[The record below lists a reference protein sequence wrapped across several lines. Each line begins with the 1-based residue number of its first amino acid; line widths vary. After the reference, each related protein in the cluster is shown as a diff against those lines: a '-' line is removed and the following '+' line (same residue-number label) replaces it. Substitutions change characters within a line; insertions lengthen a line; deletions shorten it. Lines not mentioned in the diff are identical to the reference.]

1 MNRAERLT
9 PPGELLTDAL
19 HGFLTILD
27 LLGLLMLSLYFLQ
40 MLLSA
45 TLPRPRRLYPADE
58 ALRFTFVV
66 PALNEDAVIE
76 ATVRNLREVAPD
88 ARVAVIDDGSDDRT
102 AELVERLTRN
112 DAGVILLRRSAPE
125 ARQGKGKAMNWAVSQ
140 LLRDLRSASAD
151 LQKQVFVVVDADGRV
166 TPGLLPEAR
175 RVLAHADVVAAQ
187 ARVRIRQS
195 PGKLGLK
202 NVVGR
207 MLEQQQD
214 LEFFITRHIQLMRSW
229 WHSAALC
236 GNGQFMRASYVAA
249 MFEAGQTPW
258 PDVLLED
265 FGSAVEARLVN
276 PRHRLVFLEE
286 AVTQQGLP
294 DLRRFSR
301 QRARWTQGTM
311 QCLPYLAQLWRRPV
325 PVLARL
331 DLSYFILGPWLS
343 GIIVL
348 SFLTQPLRWAMGTQ
362 GLVLDAKVSLI
373 ITVINLIIQLQWV
386 ARYQRENRLSLGRT
400 AFTLA
405 SLPVYGFA
413 LFLSLPMAYRHYFMG
428 RVTWDKS
435 LRHAEPGHTEPGEGQ
450 PGELLTVGRG
460 SD

>member
-1 MNRAERLT
+1 MGHAPDAT
-9 PPGELLTDAL
+9 PGETLTDAL
-19 HGFLTILD
+19 HTLLTILD
-27 LLGLLMLSLYFLQ
+27 LLGLLMLGLYFLQ
-40 MLLSA
+40 MLLAA
-45 TLPRPRRLYPADE
+45 TLPRPRRLYAPDE
-58 ALRFTFVV
+58 ALKFTFVV
-66 PALNEDAVIE
+66 PALNEEAVIE

-88 ARVAVIDDGSDDRT
+88 ARIAVIDDGSDDRT
-102 AELVERLTRN
+102 AQIVERLAAG
-112 DAGVILLRRSAPE
+112 DARVTLLRRRFPE

-140 LLRDLRSASAD
+140 VLRDLRAAGAD
-151 LQKQVFVVVDADGRV
+151 LQKEVFVVIDADGRV

-175 RVLAHADVVAAQ
+175 RVMAHSDVVAAQ

-195 PGKLGLK
+195 PGRLSLK
-202 NVVGR
+202 NAVGR

-214 LEFFITRHIQLMRSW
+214 MEFFITRHIQLMRSW

-236 GNGQFMRASYVAA
+236 GNGQFMRASYVAS
-249 MFEAGQTPW
+249 MFGAGQTPW

-265 FGSAVEARLVN
+265 FGSAAEARLVS
-276 PRHRLVFLEE
+276 PRHRLVFLEA

-311 QCLPYLAQLWRRPV
+311 QCLPYLAHLWRRPV
-325 PVLARL
+325 PLLARL

-348 SFLTQPLRWAMGTQ
+348 SFLTQPLRWGMGAQ
-362 GLVLDAKVSLI
+362 GLVLDAQMSAV
-373 ITVINLIIQLQWV
+373 ITVINVIIQLQWV
-386 ARYQRENRLSLGRT
+386 VRYRRENRLSLGRT
-400 AFTLA
+400 AFTLG

-413 LFLSLPMAYRHYFMG
+413 LFLSLPMAYKHYFTG
-428 RVTWDKS
+428 RLTWDKS
-435 LRHAEPGHTEPGEGQ
+435 LRHLEPGHAEPGEGQ
-450 PGELLTVGRG
+450 AGELLTVGRG

>member
-1 MNRAERLT
+1 M
-9 PPGELLTDAL
+9 TDTL
-19 HGFLTILD
+19 HTLLTILD
-27 LLGLLMLSLYFLQ
+27 LLGLVMLGLYFLQ
-40 MLLSA
+40 MLLAA
-45 TLPRPRRLYPADE
+45 TLPRPPRLHAPDE
-58 ALRFTFVV
+58 ALNFTFVV
-66 PALNEDAVIE
+66 PALNEEAVIE
-76 ATVRNLREVAPD
+76 ATARNLREVAPG

-102 AELVERLTRN
+102 AQLVGRLADG
-112 DAGVILLRRSAPE
+112 DARVTLLRRRFPE
-125 ARQGKGKAMNWAVSQ
+125 ARQGKGRAMNWAVSR
-140 LLRDLRSASAD
+140 LLGDLRAAGAD
-151 LQKQVFVVVDADGRV
+151 LQKEVFVVIDADGRV

-175 RVLAHADVVAAQ
+175 QVLAHADVVAAQ

-195 PGKLGLK
+195 PGKLSVK
-202 NVVGR
+202 SAVGR
-207 MLEQQQD
+207 MLEGQQD

-229 WHSAALC
+229 WHTASLC

-249 MFEAGQTPW
+249 MFDAGRTPW

-265 FGSAVEARLVN
+265 FGSAAEARLVN
-276 PRHRLVFLEE
+276 PRHRLVFLEA

-325 PVLARL
+325 PLLARL

-348 SFLTQPLRWAMGTQ
+348 SFLTQPLRWAMGAQ
-362 GLVLDAKVSLI
+362 GLVLDAPMSAA
-373 ITVINLIIQLQWV
+373 ITVINVLIQLQWV
-386 ARYQRENRLSLGRT
+386 ARYQHENNLSLGRT

-413 LFLSLPMAYRHYFMG
+413 LFLSLPMAYKHYFTG
-428 RVTWDKS
+428 RLTWDKS
-435 LRHAEPGHTEPGEGQ
+435 LRHAEPGHAEPGEGSGQ
-450 PGELLTVGRG
+450 SGELLTVG